1 MPILRKWNSRRI
13 QKIWKHLVAVRRE
26 DVRGEE
32 RKGEGRDASPRSILK
47 YGRNFL
53 REFESKKL
61 ADGKIKAI
69 LSAGSHESPVYISF
83 VNYEKN
89 HPVQAALAKMG
100 FTKNSVVIE
109 SIQGAGGKPQTTRLN
124 ELLNEPWPNAM
135 IRTVEEHARKHGFKK
150 IILREPNNMYWYHN
164 PFTGHEPSSAL
175 HEEKADKIRMQIKG
189 FYAQVAKK
197 NGFRKNADGDFEKD
211 L

>member
-1 MPILRKWNSRRI
+1 MPTLRKWNPRRI
-13 QKIWKHLVAVRRE
+13 RKIWRHLVATRRE
-26 DVRGEE
+26 DLRGEE
-32 RKGEGRDASPRSILK
+32 RKGEGRDASPKSILK

-53 REFESKKL
+53 REFGSKKL
-61 ADGKIKAI
+61 AGGKIKAV

-83 VNYEKN
+83 LNYENK
-89 HPVQAALAKMG
+89 HPMQVALAKMG
-100 FTKNSVVIE
+100 FTKNRVVIE
-109 SIQGAGGKPQTTRLN
+109 SIQGAAGKLQTAHLN

-135 IRTVEEHARKHGFKK
+135 IRMVEEHARKHGFKK
-150 IILREPNNMYWYHN
+150 IILREPNNMYWYRN
-164 PFTGHEPSSAL
+164 PFTGHEPSSAM

-197 NGFRKNADGDFEKD
+197 NGFAKNADGDFEKD